1 MFQQAGIN
9 TQNRNIS
16 IHSGKV
22 TCATTLYNKGFDNK
36 AVCGRSGH
44 RSSAVELYKR
54 PAEQMLSE
62 ISMALQLQ
70 NPEKENIRPNCVS
83 HVKEEKPQQN
93 DKKNEDSGRDVPSDE
108 NTLKINV
115 PSGIK
120 KIIIEKE
127 GKCVTIEI

>member
-1 MFQQAGIN
+1 MPLLCTIKALTTRQYVDEVAIAAALLSSIRDQPNKCFLKYPWHY
-9 TQNRNIS
+9 NRKIQK
-16 IHSGKV
+16 KV
-22 TCATTLYNKGFDNK
+22 G
-36 AVCGRSGH
+36 
-44 RSSAVELYKR
+44 
-54 PAEQMLSE
+54 
-62 ISMALQLQ
+62 
-70 NPEKENIRPNCVS
+70 KENIRPNCVS
-83 HVKEEKPQQN
+83 HVKEEKPQQ